1 MLSVPGLR
9 LSSSTLRIELL
20 ANMKGYRSCLGKCG
34 NAQCADVIA
43 CCPHLRYD
51 SGSPFSQEEYLASTG
66 TILIRGLLLRC
77 PNCGKGKL
85 FRRGFT
91 MYEKCPVCGWRYE
104 REEGYWTG
112 AVAVNLVVTE
122 LLIALV
128 AVPLAVALALAQ
140 KPVTLLIIIGLP
152 LPFILPF
159 LFFRHA
165 KSLWMSIDFM
175 VHPVDPEERR

>member
-1 MLSVPGLR
+1 M
-9 LSSSTLRIELL
+9 
-20 ANMKGYRSCLGKCG
+20 
-34 NAQCADVIA
+34 
-43 CCPHLRYD
+43 HLRYD
-51 SGSPFSQEEYLASTG
+51 SDNPFSQEECLASTA

-77 PNCGKGKL
+77 PYCGKGKL

-112 AVAVNLVVTE
+112 AIAVNLVVTE

-140 KPVTLLIIIGLP
+140 QPVTLLIIIGLP
-152 LPFILPF
+152 LPFVLPF

-165 KSLWMSIDFM
+165 KSFWMSIDFM
-175 VHPVDPEERR
+175 LHPVDPEERR

>member
-1 MLSVPGLR
+1 MLYTLEPIFRSYC
-9 LSSSTLRIELL
+9 LSR
-20 ANMKGYRSCLGKCG
+20 
-34 NAQCADVIA
+34 NATV
-43 CCPHLRYD
+43 
-51 SGSPFSQEEYLASTG
+51 
-66 TILIRGLLLRC
+66 LIRGLLLRC

-85 FRRGFT
+85 FRRFFT
-91 MYEKCPVCGWRYE
+91 MYDRCSVCGWRYE

-122 LLIALV
+122 LLIRLV
-128 AVPLAVALALAQ
+128 AVPLAVALDLAQ

-159 LFFRHA
+159 LFFPHA

-175 VHPVDPEERR
+175 VHPVDPEEPP

>member
-1 MLSVPGLR
+1 
-9 LSSSTLRIELL
+9 
-20 ANMKGYRSCLGKCG
+20 MK
-34 NAQCADVIA
+34 N
-43 CCPHLRYD
+43 
-51 SGSPFSQEEYLASTG
+51 FM

-77 PNCGKGKL
+77 PYCGKGKL
-85 FRRGFT
+85 FRRGFK

-122 LLIALV
+122 LLIVIV

-140 KPVTLLIIIGLP
+140 MPVTVLMIVGLP
-152 LPFILPF
+152 LPFVLPL

-165 KSLWMSIDFM
+165 KSFWMSFDLM
-175 VHPVDPEERR
+175 LHPVD

>member
-1 MLSVPGLR
+1 M
-9 LSSSTLRIELL
+9 
-20 ANMKGYRSCLGKCG
+20 
-34 NAQCADVIA
+34 IA
-43 CCPHLRYD
+43 CDLHLRYD
-51 SGSPFSQEEYLASTG
+51 SGSPFSQEEYLASTA

-91 MYEKCPVCGWRYE
+91 MYERCPVCGWRYE

-175 VHPVDPEERR
+175 LHPVDPEERR

>member
-1 MLSVPGLR
+1 MIV
-9 LSSSTLRIELL
+9 
-20 ANMKGYRSCLGKCG
+20 LGI
-34 NAQCADVIA
+34 N
-43 CCPHLRYD
+43 LRYD
-51 SGSPFSQEEYLASTG
+51 SGSPFSQEEYLASTA

-91 MYEKCPVCGWRYE
+91 MYERCPVCGWRYE

>member
-1 MLSVPGLR
+1 
-9 LSSSTLRIELL
+9 
-20 ANMKGYRSCLGKCG
+20 KCG

-43 CCPHLRYD
+43 CCPDLRYD
-51 SGSPFSQEEYLASTG
+51 SGSPFSQEEYLASTA

-91 MYEKCPVCGWRYE
+91 MYERCPVCGWRYE

-152 LPFILPF
+152 LPFILPL

-175 VHPVDPEERR
+175 LHPVDPEERR

>member
-1 MLSVPGLR
+1 
-9 LSSSTLRIELL
+9 
-20 ANMKGYRSCLGKCG
+20 
-34 NAQCADVIA
+34 
-43 CCPHLRYD
+43 
-51 SGSPFSQEEYLASTG
+51 
-66 TILIRGLLLRC
+66 
-77 PNCGKGKL
+77 
-85 FRRGFT
+85 

-140 KPVTLLIIIGLP
+140 KPITLLLIIGLP

-165 KSLWMSIDFM
+165 MSLWMSIDFI

>member
-1 MLSVPGLR
+1 MVLCSL
-9 LSSSTLRIELL
+9 EK
-20 ANMKGYRSCLGKCG
+20 NGKRG
-34 NAQCADVIA
+34 NPQRADVIA
-43 CCPHLRYD
+43 CGLHLRYD
-51 SGSPFSQEEYLASTG
+51 SGSPFSQEECLANTV

-77 PNCGKGKL
+77 PYCGKGKL

-140 KPVTLLIIIGLP
+140 QPITLLLIIGLP
-152 LPFILPF
+152 MPFILPF

>member
-1 MLSVPGLR
+1 
-9 LSSSTLRIELL
+9 
-20 ANMKGYRSCLGKCG
+20 
-34 NAQCADVIA
+34 VIVDGI
-43 CCPHLRYD
+43 HLRYD
-51 SGSPFSQEEYLASTG
+51 SGSPFSQEEYLASTA

-77 PNCGKGKL
+77 PNCGRGKL

-152 LPFILPF
+152 LPFILPL

>member
-1 MLSVPGLR
+1 M
-9 LSSSTLRIELL
+9 
-20 ANMKGYRSCLGKCG
+20 A
-34 NAQCADVIA
+34 
-43 CCPHLRYD
+43 
-51 SGSPFSQEEYLASTG
+51 SPV

-77 PNCGKGKL
+77 PYCGKGKL
-85 FRRGFT
+85 FRKGFA
-91 MYEKCPVCGWRYE
+91 MYERCPVCGWRFE

-140 KPVTLLIIIGLP
+140 KPITLLLIIGLP
-152 LPFILPF
+152 LPFILPL

>member
-1 MLSVPGLR
+1 
-9 LSSSTLRIELL
+9 
-20 ANMKGYRSCLGKCG
+20 
-34 NAQCADVIA
+34 VIA
-43 CCPHLRYD
+43 CDLHLRYD
-51 SGSPFSQEEYLASTG
+51 SGSPFSQEEYLASTA

-140 KPVTLLIIIGLP
+140 KPITLLIIIGLP
-152 LPFILPF
+152 LPFILPL

>member
-1 MLSVPGLR
+1 
-9 LSSSTLRIELL
+9 
-20 ANMKGYRSCLGKCG
+20 
-34 NAQCADVIA
+34 VIA
-43 CCPHLRYD
+43 RGVHLRYD
-51 SGSPFSQEEYLASTG
+51 SGSPFSQEEYLASTA

-91 MYEKCPVCGWRYE
+91 MYEKCSVCGWHFE

-128 AVPLAVALALAQ
+128 AVPVAVALALAQ
-140 KPVTLLIIIGLP
+140 KPITLLIIIGLP
-152 LPFILPF
+152 MPFILPL

>member
-1 MLSVPGLR
+1 MIV
-9 LSSSTLRIELL
+9 
-20 ANMKGYRSCLGKCG
+20 RSL
-34 NAQCADVIA
+34 
-43 CCPHLRYD
+43 HLRYD
-51 SGSPFSQEEYLASTG
+51 SGSFFSQEECLASTA

-77 PNCGKGKL
+77 PYCGKGKL
-85 FRRGFT
+85 FRKGFT

-122 LLIALV
+122 LLIAFV

-140 KPVTLLIIIGLP
+140 QPVTLLIIIGLP

-175 VHPVDPEERR
+175 LHPVDPEERR

>member
-1 MLSVPGLR
+1 
-9 LSSSTLRIELL
+9 
-20 ANMKGYRSCLGKCG
+20 
-34 NAQCADVIA
+34 VIA
-43 CCPHLRYD
+43 CGIHLRYD
-51 SGSPFSQEEYLASTG
+51 SGSPFSQEEYLASTA
-66 TILIRGLLLRC
+66 TILMRGLLLRC

-152 LPFILPF
+152 LPFILPL

-165 KSLWMSIDFM
+165 KSFWMSIDFM
-175 VHPVDPEERR
+175 LHPVDPEERR

>member
-1 MLSVPGLR
+1 M
-9 LSSSTLRIELL
+9 
-20 ANMKGYRSCLGKCG
+20 A
-34 NAQCADVIA
+34 
-43 CCPHLRYD
+43 
-51 SGSPFSQEEYLASTG
+51 SPV

-140 KPVTLLIIIGLP
+140 KPITLLIIIGLP
-152 LPFILPF
+152 MPFILPL

-165 KSLWMSIDFM
+165 KSFWMSIDFM
-175 VHPVDPEERR
+175 LHPVDPEERR

>member
-1 MLSVPGLR
+1 M
-9 LSSSTLRIELL
+9 
-20 ANMKGYRSCLGKCG
+20 
-34 NAQCADVIA
+34 IA
-43 CCPHLRYD
+43 CDLHLRYD
-51 SGSPFSQEEYLASTG
+51 SGSPFSQEEYLASTA

-140 KPVTLLIIIGLP
+140 KPVTLLVIIGLP

-165 KSLWMSIDFM
+165 KSLWMSIDFI

>member
-1 MLSVPGLR
+1 
-9 LSSSTLRIELL
+9 
-20 ANMKGYRSCLGKCG
+20 
-34 NAQCADVIA
+34 VIA
-43 CCPHLRYD
+43 CCPDLRYD
-51 SGSPFSQEEYLASTG
+51 SGSPFSQEEYLASTA

-91 MYEKCPVCGWRYE
+91 MYERCPVCGWRYE

-152 LPFILPF
+152 LPFILPL

-175 VHPVDPEERR
+175 LHPVDPEERR